1 MTLQR
6 ETQELDQQE
15 AVRKLDRDRIFMPTS
30 TTPPTAVVPEVDEKK
45 QKELEELI
53 LCKQPVTTDDII
65 FVLEMMYKKTPHDKT
80 SIKRAV
86 LWHVSAFA
94 KTGIP
99 HNVNSKTA
107 GAGKNYLLDLCSKY
121 FPDKYV
127 EQLAGASDKAFL
139 HRRGEMVI
147 KDEQIGELKPVDPII
162 EQLED
167 EVLKVED
174 LIAEEK
180 AKTLPNKEA
189 IKKSVREVK
198 EKQKEIKSVL
208 KRQQK
213 LIDLNNLI
221 IIIADTPQ
229 EGFFANLMS
238 LMSQDSRKD
247 QEYLFTDKTP
257 SGRSESTA
265 NILRGMPVIF
275 SAQVVD
281 DTDNKRFSEKNRRS
295 ILVTPNT
302 SAEIA
307 ACPLS

>member
-1 MTLQR
+1 
-6 ETQELDQQE
+6 
-15 AVRKLDRDRIFMPTS
+15 
-30 TTPPTAVVPEVDEKK
+30 
-45 QKELEELI
+45 
-53 LCKQPVTTDDII
+53 
-65 FVLEMMYKKTPHDKT
+65 
-80 SIKRAV
+80 
-86 LWHVSAFA
+86 
-94 KTGIP
+94 
-99 HNVNSKTA
+99 
-107 GAGKNYLLDLCSKY
+107 
-121 FPDKYV
+121 
-127 EQLAGASDKAFL
+127 
-139 HRRGEMVI
+139 MVI

-281 DTDNKRFSEKNRRS
+281 DTDNKRFSEKTGDPF
-295 ILVTPNT
+295 L
-302 SAEIA
+302 
-307 ACPLS
+307 